1 MRIKA
6 RLWACFFDIQ
16 KESGT
21 SEYTRLTALA
31 PMKRCFFDRDTVKN
45 AKSFLAEQGYV
56 IPYFTQNDLQSE
68 DFVRS
73 FIFYYYTEGYG
84 ADTSA

>member
-45 AKSFLAEQGYV
+45 AIYEKWLDGRLLIMNAGCFDV
-56 IPYFTQNDLQSE
+56 
-68 DFVRS
+68 
-73 FIFYYYTEGYG
+73 
-84 ADTSA
+84 